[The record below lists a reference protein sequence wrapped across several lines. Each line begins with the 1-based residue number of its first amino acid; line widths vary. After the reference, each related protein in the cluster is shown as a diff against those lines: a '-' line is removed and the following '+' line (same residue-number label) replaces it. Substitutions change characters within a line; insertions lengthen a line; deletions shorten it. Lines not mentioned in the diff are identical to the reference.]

1 MCSRLKPIFKRVTPV
16 YVDWS
21 EMGER
26 RTDHQKYFVRSN
38 GVDWSETKCH
48 SSVHLTSTDFAE
60 TREYCSEHTCAD
72 FGEVACENSH
82 WLSHNSSVKIW
93 MRCWAKSAR
102 NIKTAAR
109 HAQLATVTQQWEP
122 PRDRNTSEQNF
133 RIGHLLGY
141 LHCSCRGPRRTY
153 ASWNTGQ
160 KDHVTASQHSRDPGS
175 SSNVDSILR

>member
-1 MCSRLKPIFKRVTPV
+1 MEFDSDSEYGSEFDSGPRSNPLQPHDMQIPIFKRVTPV

-26 RTDHQKYFVRSN
+26 RTDHQKYFARSN

-82 WLSHNSSVKIW
+82 WLSHNSSLKIW

-109 HAQLATVTQQWEP
+109 HAQLATSHATM
-122 PRDRNTSEQNF
+122 RTTSRQEYKRAKLQDWALAW
-133 RIGHLLGY
+133 LLV
-141 LHCSCRGPRRTY
+141 LLLSP
-153 ASWNTGQ
+153 
-160 KDHVTASQHSRDPGS
+160 SQ
-175 SSNVDSILR
+175 